1 MANRAIIAHER
12 QPGWREERLGRVLD
26 FFGVPW
32 ISLEAGEWQSN
43 HSSGDEEAVF
53 GSIRVVASILK
64 SSQLVSGPRAP
75 VFYAYLDDERD
86 ACIRA
91 IELLLTGNMSM
102 NQLAKELGITLDS
115 LRVWKAKYLQRAGG
129 VKRDRQ
135 KVSATDLDREVRE
148 LREENERL
156 RRQREI
162 LKKALGILSDAP
174 PPNGMP

>member
-1 MANRAIIAHER
+1 MMMKNTK
-12 QPGWREERLGRVLD
+12 
-26 FFGVPW
+26 
-32 ISLEAGEWQSN
+32 
-43 HSSGDEEAVF
+43 SSGLRYSEAF
-53 GSIRVVASILK
+53 K
-64 SSQLVSGPRAP
+64 QH
-75 VFYAYLDDERD
+75 
-86 ACIRA
+86 A

-129 VKRDRQ
+129 IKRDGRNI
-135 KVSATDLDREVRE
+135 SAANLEKELRE

-174 PPNGMP
+174 QPNGMP